1 MRIKIVESYIDN
13 QLKDTILKD
22 TIIEVSKKRAKE
34 LISKGIAV
42 IDEIKED
49 LNANEIKIEAV
60 ENNKKDEIED
70 EES

>member
-60 ENNKKDEIED
+60 ENNKKDVIED